1 GSPSCA
7 VPKRPTDASWPP
19 TWTCWCSRTAFSTR
33 RTSPNPLVRRPTS
46 TWRSSGSTDMAIL
59 EVNKNPTR
67 RELIVFGLLFLVFA
81 GIVGS
86 GLYFRSGAHQT
97 ARVVW
102 IGGAALSALY
112 FLIPALRKP
121 FYLGWLYLTFP
132 IGFVLS
138 HVI

>member
-1 GSPSCA
+1 
-7 VPKRPTDASWPP
+7 
-19 TWTCWCSRTAFSTR
+19 
-33 RTSPNPLVRRPTS
+33 
-46 TWRSSGSTDMAIL
+46 MAIL

-138 HVI
+138 HVILAAVFYLVFTPVGLVLRLFGKDPLERKFDRAAPTYWVAHDPHNDAKRYFRQS